1 MYILDINQRHVSAN
15 LWPSS
20 GWSS

>member
-15 LWPSS
+15 SWPSS
-20 GWSS
+20 GWLS